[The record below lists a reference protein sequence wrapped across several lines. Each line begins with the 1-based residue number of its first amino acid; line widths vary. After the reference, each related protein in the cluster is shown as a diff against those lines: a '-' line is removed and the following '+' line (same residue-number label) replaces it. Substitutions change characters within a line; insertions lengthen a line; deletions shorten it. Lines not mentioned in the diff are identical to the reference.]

1 MEMDIF
7 NCINLIISTEKVAE
21 RNTINIFYLGTSCQ
35 LCPYWAVI
43 GQRHRCRKAKLTHVN
58 SHGQSTTEDSD
69 NFQVNM
75 QIHQK
80 ICQIQSFL

>member
-7 NCINLIISTEKVAE
+7 NLINLLISTEKVAE
-21 RNTINIFYLGTSCQ
+21 RNTKKNFYLGAPCQ

-43 GQRHRCRKAKLTHVN
+43 GQRHRRRKAKLTHVK
-58 SHGQSTTEDSD
+58 SQSATGDSD

-75 QIHQK
+75 WIQQK
-80 ICQIQSFL
+80 ICQI